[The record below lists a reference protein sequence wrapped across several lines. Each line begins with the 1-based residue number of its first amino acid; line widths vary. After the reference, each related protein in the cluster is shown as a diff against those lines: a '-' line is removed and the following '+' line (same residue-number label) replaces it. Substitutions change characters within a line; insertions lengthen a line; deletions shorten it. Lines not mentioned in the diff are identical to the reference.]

1 MGRSKKN
8 QYHKSLHQQI
18 HERLVAMQAFGDS
31 RREDKRRREDRG
43 KIYSFST
50 YQTYRRA
57 AMRFAKYIEQTHPD
71 CTTMKKG
78 KRYVNEWLQSRQ
90 EEGVSNWTLAME
102 TSALCKL
109 YGILPD
115 DPERFHPPARRR
127 EDIQRSRGDAKRD
140 AHFSVKNNDEL
151 IKFVCATG
159 TRRGVLERL
168 RGDQL
173 WSRERMEAALSRLG
187 ETNKL
192 TDGEAH
198 QLTLLRQA
206 LLDFPEFAYFI
217 YHSRDKGGK
226 SRFAPVRSEL
236 QELVVRRMEEA
247 GPTGLVFQRVH
258 DGADIHHYRGVYA
271 RNLYRRFARKIE
283 DIPYDRINRG
293 SGKRYQSEVYCCRGD
308 EKGRKL
314 DRRALLLV
322 SRALGHNR
330 VNVVAENYLY
340 GL

>member
-1 MGRSKKN
+1 MGRSKRN

-18 HERLVAMQAFGDS
+18 HERLVSMQAFGDS
-31 RREDKRRREDRG
+31 RREDKKRGADRG

-57 AMRFAKYIEQTHPD
+57 AMRFVKYIEQTHPD
-71 CTTMKKG
+71 CTTMKKS
-78 KRYVNEWLQSRQ
+78 KRYVSEWLCSRR

-115 DPERFHPPARRR
+115 DPDRFHPPARRR
-127 EDIQRSRGDAKRD
+127 EDIKRSRGDAKRD
-140 AHFSVKNNDEL
+140 AHFSIKNNDEL

-173 WSRERMEAALSRLG
+173 WSRERMEAQAAMLEEKKTR
-187 ETNKL
+187 
-192 TDGEAH
+192 TDREAH
-198 QLTLLRQA
+198 RLALIRQA
-206 LLDFPEFAYFI
+206 LSDFPEFDYYLI
-217 YHSRDKGGK
+217 HSRDKGGK
-226 SRFAPVRSEL
+226 SRFAPVRPEL

-247 GPTGLVFQRVH
+247 GTTGLVFQRVH

-293 SGKRYQSEVYCCRGD
+293 SGRRYQSEVYCCRGD
-308 EKGRKL
+308 EKGRKM

>member
-31 RREDKRRREDRG
+31 RREDKRRGEDRG

-57 AMRFAKYIEQTHPD
+57 AMRFAKYIEQTHPE
-71 CTTMKKG
+71 CTTMKKS
-78 KRYVNEWLQSRQ
+78 KRYVSDWLCARR

-115 DPERFHPPARRR
+115 DPERFRPPTRRR
-127 EDIQRSRGDAKRD
+127 EDIKRSRGDAKRD
-140 AHFSVKNNDEL
+140 AHFSIKNNDEL

-159 TRRGVLERL
+159 TRRGVLEKL

-173 WSRERMEAALSRLG
+173 WSRERMEVQAARLG
-187 ETNKL
+187 EKDKL
-192 TDGEAH
+192 ADGEAH

-206 LLDFPEFAYFI
+206 LSDFPEFAYFI

-226 SRFAPVRSEL
+226 SRFAPVRPEF
-236 QELVVRRMEEA
+236 QEVVVRRMEEA